1 MQKIFFFF
9 LTMIVNFKQ
18 KFSIIHI
25 PKTGGTSIKKSLI
38 KILGNE
44 IFFFIK
50 NYLFIQSLNKDH
62 WILKKIKI
70 LTSYLG

>member
-1 MQKIFFFF
+1 
-9 LTMIVNFKQ
+9 MIVNFKQ

-25 PKTGGTSIKKSLI
+25 PKTGGTSIKKSLNPRF
-38 KILGNE
+38 LGNE

-62 WILKKIKI
+62 WILKKN
-70 LTSYLG
+70 